1 VLKVI
6 LAMIASLSMS
16 GSALAFSILHPPE
29 GNGGSPSHDHDHDH
43 GPGGGGPV
51 AAPEIDPA
59 SAVSA
64 LTLLM
69 GGLAVVRGRKTKN

>member
-1 VLKVI
+1 MSRVI
-6 LAMIASLSMS
+6 LAMIASFSMS
-16 GSALAFSILHPPE
+16 GAAFALSILHPPG
-29 GNGGSPSHDHDHDH
+29 GNGGPPGHSP
-43 GPGGGGPV
+43 GPGGGAPV

-59 SAVSA
+59 SAASA

>member
-1 VLKVI
+1 VLRVI

-16 GSALAFSILHPPE
+16 GTALALSILHPPG
-29 GNGGSPSHDHDHDH
+29 GNGPPPGHSP
-43 GPGGGGPV
+43 GPGGGSGPV

>member
-6 LAMIASLSMS
+6 LAAIASLSMS
-16 GSALAFSILHPPE
+16 GAALALSILHPP
-29 GNGGSPSHDHDHDH
+29 GGHDGPPSHSP

-64 LTLLM
+64 LTLLV
-69 GGLAVVRGRKTKN
+69 GGLAVVRGRKKN